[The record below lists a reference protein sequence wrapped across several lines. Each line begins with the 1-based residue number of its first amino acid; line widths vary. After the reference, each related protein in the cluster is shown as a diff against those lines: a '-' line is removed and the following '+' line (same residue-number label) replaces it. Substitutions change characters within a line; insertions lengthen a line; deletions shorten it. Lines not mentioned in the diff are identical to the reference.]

1 MFKEMEEWR
10 IESTKN
16 LHALREQ
23 EANTE
28 GTSESLLLRLN
39 QLDEQIKEVKNAIV
53 QTKAKVI
60 ASEEKIRILVNNI

>member
-1 MFKEMEEWR
+1 MEEWR